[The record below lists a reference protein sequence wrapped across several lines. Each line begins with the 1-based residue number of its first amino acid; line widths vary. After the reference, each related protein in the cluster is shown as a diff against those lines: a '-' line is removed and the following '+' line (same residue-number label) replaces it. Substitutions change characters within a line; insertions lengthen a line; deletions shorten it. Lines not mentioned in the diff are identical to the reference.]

1 MVGFTAASVG
11 RENSAQTAGRRD
23 ETGPVSGSEGLWA
36 ASQWGDVAEGAEGEV
51 EVKGCEGLR
60 GRGCAPSWE
69 QAAHARQ
76 FLSDSHDN
84 ICRYIARESGSVV
97 VSVG

>member
-1 MVGFTAASVG
+1 MKLAQFQAARG
-11 RENSAQTAGRRD
+11 
-23 ETGPVSGSEGLWA
+23 SGLPHSGVMWLR
-36 ASQWGDVAEGAEGEV
+36 G
-51 EVKGCEGLR
+51 KGCEGLR